1 MRKQTKRFHL
11 QEVIYEESHW
21 DLLRELRGQAIEV
34 MECLREFSPL
44 VYGSLARGDVHKD
57 SDVDIVIPYVIP
69 SCLLEIC
76 LESFSV
82 VERRISQATPWHLIK
97 GVVELVDATITF
109 PLVQPTRIEHE
120 FYRFGGFLA
129 LEQLLDESRV
139 PGVDKRLVLIDPTE
153 AGHQEHSVMGREHE
167 VAKRL
172 EVSINI
178 IAERVKVLQRRDKVG
193 RTGVFLNK
201 ILSPDASFEMVLRAL
216 ASTNTQLRRR
226 AE

>member
-21 DLLRELRGQAIEV
+21 DLLRELRGQAIET

-120 FYRFGGFLA
+120 FYQFGGFLA
-129 LEQLLDESRV
+129 LEQLFDESRV

-153 AGHQEHSVMGREHE
+153 TGHQELSVMGREHE

-172 EVSINI
+172 EVSIDI

-216 ASTNTQLRRR
+216 TSTNTQLRRR

>member
-11 QEVIYEESHW
+11 QEVVYEESHW
-21 DLLRELRGQAIEV
+21 DLLRKLRGQAVEL

-69 SCLLEIC
+69 SCLLEIW
-76 LESFSV
+76 LESFAV

-97 GVVELVDATITF
+97 GVVELADASITF

-129 LEQLLDESRV
+129 LEQLLDEGRV

-153 AGHQEHSVMGREHE
+153 AGHHELSVLGREHE

-201 ILSPDASFEMVLRAL
+201 TLSPDESFEMVLRTL
-216 ASTNTQLRRR
+216 ASSNTQLRRR

>member
-11 QEVIYEESHW
+11 QEVVYEESHW
-21 DLLRELRGQAIEV
+21 DLLRELRGQALET

-139 PGVDKRLVLIDPTE
+139 PGVDKRLVLIDPTKT
-153 AGHQEHSVMGREHE
+153 GHQEHSVMGREHE

-178 IAERVKVLQRRDKVG
+178 IAERVQVLQRRDKVG

-201 ILSPDASFEMVLRAL
+201 ALSPDESFEMVLRML

-226 AE
+226 VE

>member
-11 QEVIYEESHW
+11 QEVVYEEPHW

-34 MECLREFSPL
+34 MESLREFSPL

-97 GVVELVDATITF
+97 GVVELVDATVTF

-139 PGVDKRLVLIDPTE
+139 AGVDKRLVLIDPTDT
-153 AGHQEHSVMGREHE
+153 GHHELSVLGREHE

-201 ILSPDASFEMVLRAL
+201 ALSPDESFEMVLRML